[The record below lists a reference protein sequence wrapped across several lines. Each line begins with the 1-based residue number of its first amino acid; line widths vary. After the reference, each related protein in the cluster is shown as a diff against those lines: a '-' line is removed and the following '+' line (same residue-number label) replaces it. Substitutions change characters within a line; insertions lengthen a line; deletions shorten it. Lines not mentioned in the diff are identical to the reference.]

1 MSNYKAWIQNE
12 IGPFTDLKIESM
24 EMPTIGENEVLI
36 ETKAATLNFADLLLA
51 SGMYQSNPDTPFV
64 PGFEVAGVVKQ
75 CSDNSGLKV
84 GDRVVGAT
92 TVFRSGRYGSFGEYC
107 ISSEKLT
114 YKIPDEINFE
124 AAAGIL
130 MAYLT
135 SDFALHRRAGIQEG
149 QRVLVNAAAG
159 GVGLAA
165 VQLAKIANAEVI
177 AAVGSD
183 EKVEFLKKYQ
193 PDLIINY
200 RKENLKEKIE
210 KQYGKRPL
218 NIFYDQVGGEP
229 YEEGVRLLKSEGKAL
244 IVGFASGNIPS
255 QILSYLLVKNISI
268 MGVFMISFED
278 DDSKYLHSRMENLFN
293 LYLEKKIDPV
303 YETIPFEKIIDYLDL
318 IGSRKTI
325 GRIVATI

>member
-1 MSNYKAWIQNE
+1 MSTYKAWIQSE
-12 IGPFTDLKIESM
+12 IGPFTDLKIETM

-135 SDFALHRRAGIQEG
+135 SDFALYRRAGIQEG

-210 KQYGKRPL
+210 KQYGKRPID
-218 NIFYDQVGGEP
+218 IFYDQVGGEP